1 MAKIGA
7 GKRNWSKIVVT
18 GLVGFVLLFS
28 VGAMILAKIFY
39 DGQFPRVD
47 EPQFARY
54 LQYSDVAGTPRT
66 AVNLKSGEN
75 TLRGYIYGEENDK
88 GLVVISHGL
97 GFDAEHYLP
106 EVLYFVDHGWRV
118 FSYDNTGTHESQG
131 SSTIGLPQSV
141 KDLDAALTSIE
152 NDKGL
157 NGLPV
162 MLYGHSWGGYAV
174 TAILNYNHAV
184 AASASISGFNSPDE
198 LLLEGAKST
207 IGILANI
214 ENPFLRAYQSILF
227 GSTARLT
234 AVDGINRSHTPVM
247 IIHGSADQD
256 ILYNGASII
265 AHRSLITNPDVVYK
279 TCSTENH
286 NSHND
291 LFMSDA
297 AIQYKN
303 EKNQEYKVLFD
314 KYDGNIPD
322 EVKAVFYAGVDRFQ
336 TSERDVNFMNE
347 INSFFEKQLQ

>member
-1 MAKIGA
+1 MPKLAA
-7 GKRNWSKIVVT
+7 GKRNWSKIVLI

-28 VGAMILAKIFY
+28 IGAMILAKIIY
-39 DGQFPRVD
+39 DGQFPRVGAP
-47 EPQFARY
+47 EFSGYLRY
-54 LQYSDVAGTPRT
+54 GDVTGTPRT
-66 AVNLKSGEN
+66 AVNFESGEN
-75 TLRGYIYGEENDK
+75 TLRGYIYGAENTK

-106 EVLYFVDHGWRV
+106 EVLFFVDHGWRV
-118 FSYDNTGTHESQG
+118 LSFDNTGTHESEG

-141 KDLDAALTSIE
+141 KDLDAALTFVE

-174 TAILNYNHAV
+174 TAILNSNHPV

-214 ENPFLRAYQSILF
+214 EYPFLWAYQSILF

-247 IIHGSADQD
+247 IIHGSADKD

-286 NSHND
+286 NGHND
-291 LFMSDA
+291 LLMSEA

-303 EKNQEYKVLFD
+303 EKNQEYKVLFE
-314 KYDGNIPD
+314 KYGGNIPD
-322 EVKAVFYAGVDRFQ
+322 DVKAAYYAGVDKFQ
-336 TSERDVNFMNE
+336 TSERDVNFMKE
-347 INSFFEKQLQ
+347 INGFFEKQLQ